1 MSVSGRYPSLND
13 LGGERAEVL
22 TMSVGGSI
30 SMMII
35 IILHEMI
42 KVVAVIHSLQ
52 FEELVISQEIKSYIS
67 GRNKA
72 LCMHAYQIR
81 ETSSIG

>member
-52 FEELVISQEIKSYIS
+52 FEELVISQEIKSDQEEIKPFACMLTNS
-67 GRNKA
+67 GKHLA
-72 LCMHAYQIR
+72 
-81 ETSSIG
+81 